1 VHFHFTP
8 TSASWLDQVEVW
20 FSTCRGSRAAAPPSQ
35 APNSSRSTSMP
46 ISTQITSKLSL
57 RLDEEKGPSTPI
69 QKPPYHPA
77 LISGTSSQADA
88 PHRINA
94 LPGTCCLPRDSARAC

>member
-1 VHFHFTP
+1 
-8 TSASWLDQVEVW
+8 
-20 FSTCRGSRAAAPPSQ
+20 
-35 APNSSRSTSMP
+35 MP

-94 LPGTCCLPRDSARAC
+94 LPGTCCLPRDSAVRAC